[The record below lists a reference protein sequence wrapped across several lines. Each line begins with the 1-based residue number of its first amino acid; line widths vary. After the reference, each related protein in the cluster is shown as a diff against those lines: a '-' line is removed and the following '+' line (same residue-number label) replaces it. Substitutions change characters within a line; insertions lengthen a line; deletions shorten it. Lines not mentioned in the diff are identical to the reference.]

1 MRRSPYFLE
10 EKDNNNYLIPE
21 TTLGVFCFSPS
32 IVSLSDVDGYIVD
45 VGFTSFAMTT
55 LKKIRRR
62 VGHSLLAHSVHL
74 PSSCDPNYLLISF
87 IKKNTLLSYYFVNKL
102 VLLYRSKKL

>member
-1 MRRSPYFLE
+1 VWQSSYSLE
-10 EKDNNNYLIPE
+10 DKDNNNYLIPE
-21 TTLGVFCFSPS
+21 TLGVFCFSPS
-32 IVSLSDVDGYIVD
+32 IVSLSDIDGYIVD

-62 VGHSLLAHSVHL
+62 VGHSHLAHSVHL